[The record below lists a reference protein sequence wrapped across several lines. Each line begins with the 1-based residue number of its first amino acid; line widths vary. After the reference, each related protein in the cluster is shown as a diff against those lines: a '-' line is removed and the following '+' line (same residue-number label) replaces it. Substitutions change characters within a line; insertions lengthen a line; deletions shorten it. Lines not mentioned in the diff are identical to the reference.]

1 MTNSTRRIFM
11 FLPKAVPI
19 RDLLVV
25 SFFVWPLCY
34 VCMAPSGPLSVS
46 LYLTLVYLVLYIYRM
61 YGSPISVRQ
70 SFIPVSSAMDG
81 VTWSDAMWDGSE
93 MK

>member
-46 LYLTLVYLVLYIYRM
+46 LYLTLVYLVLYISYVW
-61 YGSPISVRQ
+61 ISNLGAREFYSCQ
-70 SFIPVSSAMDG
+70 LS